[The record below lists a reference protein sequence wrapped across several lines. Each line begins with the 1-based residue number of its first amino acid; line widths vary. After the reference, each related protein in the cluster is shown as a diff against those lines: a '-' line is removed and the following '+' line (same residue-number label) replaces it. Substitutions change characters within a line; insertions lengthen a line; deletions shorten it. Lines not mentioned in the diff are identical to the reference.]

1 MRILVDSKAVV
12 ESSLTIALCGLDEV
26 SARRERG
33 IDRVHVTV
41 TTMLDAERVEHEGAT
56 QIFSPS
62 PVRQLSN
69 LHRASICADTQGI
82 DRDTR
87 GKRRPIPEV
96 SLRP

>member
-56 QIFSPS
+56 Q
-62 PVRQLSN
+62 VRSVSSATYIAQAFARYPGN
-69 LHRASICADTQGI
+69 RPRYPGKAAPDT
-82 DRDTR
+82 
-87 GKRRPIPEV
+87 
-96 SLRP
+96 